1 MAASHYPVTVLMPVY
16 NGERYLASALESV
29 LGQTFAQ
36 FQLLVI
42 DDGSTD
48 NSLKILRRYAR
59 HDVRL
64 KIVSRENRG
73 LVATLNEGLETARGD
88 FVARM
93 DADDIALPRRLE
105 MQVAH
110 LEAHD
115 DVVCLGGYY
124 ELIDYLGRYLTT
136 MMPPHDHAALESQLL
151 AGHTPI
157 CHPSAMMRRAVAIG
171 AGGYDPKMM
180 LAEDLDLWLR
190 LGEVGNLAVLPAPVV
205 QYRLHGKSVSEK
217 AGLRQRQV
225 ARAAC
230 EQAWKRRGIAG
241 NFDAAESARPLSDR
255 RSRLKFSLLYGWW
268 AFNSGQRTTALSY
281 GMQSVML
288 APWHKESVKLLACAA
303 IKKLPRPEITP
314 VHA

>member
-1 MAASHYPVTVLMPVY
+1 MAANHYSVTVLMPVY

-73 LVATLNEGLETARGD
+73 LVATLNEGLETARGE

-110 LEAHD
+110 MEAHD

-136 MMPPHDHAALESQLL
+136 MMPPHDHAALEAQLL

-217 AGLRQRQV
+217 AGLKQRQI

-230 EQAWKRRGIAG
+230 EQAWKRRGVAG
-241 NFDAAESARPLSDR
+241 TFDAAESARPLSDR
-255 RSRLKFSLLYGWW
+255 RSRLKFTLLYGWW
-268 AFNSGQRTTALSY
+268 AFNSGKRTTALSY
-281 GMQSVML
+281 GMRSVML

-303 IKKLPRPEITP
+303 IKKLPRPEKTP